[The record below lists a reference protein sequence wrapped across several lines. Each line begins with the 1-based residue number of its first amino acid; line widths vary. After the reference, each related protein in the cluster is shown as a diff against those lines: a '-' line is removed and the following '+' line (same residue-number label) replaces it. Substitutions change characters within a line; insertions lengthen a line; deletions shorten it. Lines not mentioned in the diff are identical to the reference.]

1 MLMRTINVPAA
12 DETATRGSVAV
23 VAEIAPSDLSL
34 PTPCAQWDL
43 RALLA
48 HMTAQHRGFAAA
60 ALGGGGDL
68 AAWQPVASDDPVA
81 AYADAASAVIAAFAT
96 PGVLDRAFVL
106 PEIPRSP
113 SFPGRVA
120 VGFHLV
126 DYVVHGWDVA
136 RTLGL
141 PYAPPDEVVAA
152 TVPIARAVPDGD
164 GRLANEAAFAPG
176 RPLAPGVSTLDEI
189 LLRLGRDPGWEPPT
203 PRGSGW

>member
-1 MLMRTINVPAA
+1 MCKINLLAA
-12 DETATRGSVAV
+12 DEAATRGSVAV

-48 HMTAQHRGFAAA
+48 HMTVQHRGFAAA
-60 ALGGGGDL
+60 ASGRGGDPEI
-68 AAWQPVASDDPVA
+68 WRPSESDDPVA
-81 AYADAASAVIAAFAT
+81 DYADAASSVIAAFAA

-106 PEIPRSP
+106 PEIPRAP

-141 PYAPPDEVVAA
+141 PYTPPDEVVAA
-152 TVPIARAVPDGD
+152 ALPVARAVPDGD
-164 GRLANEAAFAPG
+164 GRLADGAAFAPG
-176 RPLAPGVSTLDEI
+176 RPVPPGVSALDEI
-189 LLRLGRDPGWEPPT
+189 LLRLGRDP
-203 PRGSGW
+203 S